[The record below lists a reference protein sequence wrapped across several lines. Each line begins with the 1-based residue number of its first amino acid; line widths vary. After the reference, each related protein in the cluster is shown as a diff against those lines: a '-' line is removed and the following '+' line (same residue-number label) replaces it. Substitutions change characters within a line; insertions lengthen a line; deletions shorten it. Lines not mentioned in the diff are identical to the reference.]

1 MTCPSYSGAATC
13 RTVLS
18 ARLLPGSSPT
28 PRVHESDETTVRP
41 MRGEA
46 PGAPARVPECTTQQ
60 ESCQLLHTHVTASPR
75 RCWRHARRQGRPR
88 PTSIP
93 WRDWGQGVHLPPT
106 PLSLRGASHGA
117 RGSEVRCLWQRRV
130 AAKKRLDRC
139 PYDRGPAPWRHARP
153 RLLCR
158 KSPRASTSGV
168 AFPAIVHRKEGRVSK
183 VEMTTPV
190 ALICKA

>member
-13 RTVLS
+13 RTALS

-46 PGAPARVPECTTQQ
+46 PEAPARVSECTTQQ

-88 PTSIP
+88 PTSSP
-93 WRDWGQGVHLPPT
+93 WRDCGQGVHLPPHLSQFERGLSWCMRVGGEVSVAEEGIGSVACNSAFRST
-106 PLSLRGASHGA
+106 FMPLFESRRAHGA
-117 RGSEVRCLWQRRV
+117 RSHGPEPLKPLLGLDGS
-130 AAKKRLDRC
+130 
-139 PYDRGPAPWRHARP
+139 
-153 RLLCR
+153 
-158 KSPRASTSGV
+158 
-168 AFPAIVHRKEGRVSK
+168 
-183 VEMTTPV
+183 
-190 ALICKA
+190 